1 MTGQTTKQT
10 SSSFPAKARGFL
22 QRAGARLRFL
32 RWRGRRLWKVPGG
45 YRITP
50 ALAGSIIF
58 TLASLTVTAVSWALV
73 RLLPNRELMDRL
85 IADLP
90 HSLLEILGQLPEL
103 LRESTPTTE
112 MVTGALVSQDVYIIT
127 YACGVVTAFSF
138 LLLLIVIWRRM

>member
-1 MTGQTTKQT
+1 MTGQTTKN
-10 SSSFPAKARGFL
+10 SSPSFPQKARHL
-22 QRAGARLRFL
+22 LHRARVRFRWL

-58 TLASLTVTAVSWALV
+58 TLVSLTVTAVSWALV

-85 IADLP
+85 ISDLP
-90 HSLLEILGQLPEL
+90 HSLLEILGELPRL
-103 LRESTPTTE
+103 LEESTPSTE
-112 MVTGALVSQDVYIIT
+112 LVTGALVSQDAYIIT
-127 YACGVVTAFSF
+127 YACGVITAFSF

>member
-1 MTGQTTKQT
+1 GLSELHPEIQSCWKFLDLWGCVYDLLFRERRTLYMTGQTTKQT
-10 SSSFPAKARGFL
+10 SSSFPAKASGFL
-22 QRAGARLRFL
+22 HRAGTRLRFL

-90 HSLLEILGQLPEL
+90 RSLLEI
-103 LRESTPTTE
+103 
-112 MVTGALVSQDVYIIT
+112 
-127 YACGVVTAFSF
+127 
-138 LLLLIVIWRRM
+138 

>member
-10 SSSFPAKARGFL
+10 SSSFPAKARNFL
-22 QRAGARLRFL
+22 HRAGTRLRFL

-90 HSLLEILGQLPEL
+90 HSLMEILGQLPEL